1 MEEKFYYV
9 GKILMCRKNS
19 PTWENFFFLQKK
31 FFGEIFFFQKLFFGG
46 GQLVEK
52 QKFSYSGKIPICGK
66 NSPMV
71 EKFSYV

>member
-1 MEEKFYYV
+1 M
-9 GKILMCRKNS
+9 GKILMCKKNS
-19 PTWENFFFLQKK
+19 HMGEKNFFLQKK

-46 GQLVEK
+46 GQLGEK
-52 QKFSYSGKIPICGK
+52 QKFSYGGKILICGK